1 MAWDSSRQVPWGRLF
16 REWLVYAIVMIIAF
30 MVFLR
35 DTVTGGSV
43 LGLAA
48 SFPLYLAFGAV
59 LAKFGY
65 QRKTFRDLRTAT
77 SANTSSRSS
86 SPSSDSSS
94 SPTRHRP
101 QPTKRTST
109 GPSQHRP
116 KNTKKR
122 R

>member
-1 MAWDSSRQVPWGRLF
+1 MAWDSSRRIPWARLF
-16 REWLVYAIVMIIAF
+16 REWLVYAVVMIIVF
-30 MVFLR
+30 VVFLR

-65 QRKTFRDLRTAT
+65 QRKTLADLRPRPEQRTAST
-77 SANTSSRSS
+77 PTNTTTVA
-86 SPSSDSSS
+86 P
-94 SPTRHRP
+94 HRP
-101 QPTKRTST
+101 PPTKRTST

-116 KNTKKR
+116 KNARKR